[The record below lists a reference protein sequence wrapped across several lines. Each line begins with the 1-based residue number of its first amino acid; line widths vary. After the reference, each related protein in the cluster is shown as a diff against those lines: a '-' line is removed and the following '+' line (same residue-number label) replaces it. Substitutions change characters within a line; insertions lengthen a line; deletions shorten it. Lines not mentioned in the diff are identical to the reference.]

1 MDYVLDYLK
10 KTGTPVTRKNYVGL
24 NWPGADYDKPLP
36 AELEADI
43 PEDLQHPDYKETK
56 NASNG

>member
-10 KTGTPVTRKNYVGL
+10 KADIPVTRKNYVGT

-36 AELEADI
+36 AELEAEI
-43 PEDLQHPDYKETK
+43 PEELQHEDFKK
-56 NASNG
+56 A